1 MRRRYLYLLAASLSA
16 SLGPAFL
23 AQTTQSSAEPIL
35 LRAEWH
41 ADSPFCSA
49 LVLDYPR
56 ASSFARSAMFQFSPS
71 EFSSD
76 CLASLRTTQ
85 YYHLGE
91 SGSFS
96 FDQPAN
102 QLAQPWSV
110 VENTPFDPA
119 VQQDSISG
127 ELLSLRSAGFL
138 VARARLEVLEIL
150 REGNTCSAWFA
161 QNEPAPASKFASLH
175 FQLDTRGEDSSVG
188 EYSFQGWLFRE
199 PYVAR
204 AQQNVGAGSTITLN
218 AHGAFFLSQ
227 AAASLRSPGGG
238 LPLPHPPRYLRV
250 GDYLG
255 GSLKAQ
261 VATLLHEYAHVVGVV
276 PVDTLGSAAG
286 QLSTQNTEV
295 VLAHCRR
302 QIEAS
307 PYRTILIPASLAAFE
322 QPSRHDD

>member
-1 MRRRYLYLLAASLSA
+1 MRHRYLSLLAASLSA
-16 SLGPAFL
+16 SLGPASL
-23 AQTTQSSAEPIL
+23 AQTQTTAEPVL

-49 LVLDYPR
+49 LELDYPR
-56 ASSFARSAMFQFSPS
+56 SSSFARSAMFQFSPG

-76 CLASLRTTQ
+76 CVASLRTTQ
-85 YYHLGE
+85 RYNLGE
-91 SGSFS
+91 SGSYS
-96 FDQPAN
+96 FDQPAD
-102 QLAQPWSV
+102 QPAQPWSAS
-110 VENTPFDPA
+110 ENNPFDSA
-119 VQQDSISG
+119 VPQDVSG

-138 VARARLEVLEIL
+138 IARARLEVLEIL

-161 QNEPAPASKFASLH
+161 QNEPAPAIKFASLH
-175 FQLDTRGEDSSVG
+175 FQLDTQGEDSSVG

-227 AAASLRSPGGG
+227 ATATLRGAGAG
-238 LPLPHPPRYLRV
+238 LPSHHPPRYLRV

-261 VATLLHEYAHVVGVV
+261 VTTLLHEYAHVVGVV
-276 PVDTLGSAAG
+276 PVDALGSAAG

-295 VLAHCRR
+295 VVAHCRR

-307 PYRTILIPASLAAFE
+307 PYRTILIPASLAQFE
-322 QPSRHDD
+322 QPSRRD